1 MSFTFAVSIVH
12 SSIRKTT
19 KNKLN
24 TNTTLNS
31 KELYKSVKYFLF
43 FISIMMHFKA
53 VAQQNLSVNKIDFNS
68 SDEQFYKVIS
78 FGEKI
83 DFGNFDDTAV
93 WTVANTIENIVINLK
108 GNEINDFVFVKPG
121 IYEIR
126 FTENKKHLEN
136 GCNHPQFDEKTIIK
150 VSPLKMKFDFSTIK
164 FSEIIVGEKE
174 LHDVKIYTDWDF
186 ESYNNENISFK
197 KAKVV
202 VVGIGANIIGN
213 ASNETLILIPGKNQ
227 IIIQLTG
234 KAIKE
239 SYIMFDFY
247 DINDKIQSYYY
258 PNKL

>member
-1 MSFTFAVSIVH
+1 
-12 SSIRKTT
+12 
-19 KNKLN
+19 
-24 TNTTLNS
+24 
-31 KELYKSVKYFLF
+31 
-43 FISIMMHFKA
+43 MMHFNA
-53 VAQQNLSVNKIDFNS
+53 IALQNLPVNKINFNT
-68 SDEQFYKVIS
+68 DEEQFYKIIS

-83 DFGNFDDTAV
+83 DFGNFEDTAI
-93 WTVANTIENIVINLK
+93 WTVANEKENIIKHLK

-126 FTENKKHLEN
+126 FTENKKHIEN
-136 GCNHPQFDEKTIIK
+136 GCNHPQFNEKTIIK

-174 LHDVKIYTDWDF
+174 LHDVKIYANLDF

-202 VVGIGANIIGN
+202 VVGIGTNIIGN
-213 ASNETLILIPGKNQ
+213 ASNETLILTPGKNK
-227 IIIQLTG
+227 ITYILNG
-234 KAIKE
+234 KASKE

-247 DINDKIQSYYY
+247 DINNKIQSYYY